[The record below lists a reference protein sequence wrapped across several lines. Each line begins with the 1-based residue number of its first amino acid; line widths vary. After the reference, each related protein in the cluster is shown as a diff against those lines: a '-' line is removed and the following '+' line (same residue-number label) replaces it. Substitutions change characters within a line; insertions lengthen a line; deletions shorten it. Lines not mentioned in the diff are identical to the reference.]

1 MQLVTRPPTLRS
13 AEVTPLDKHAAE
25 DIRFIRRTM
34 ERSASFTAV
43 PGAGGAAMGAIGLVA
58 AWVGAL
64 QPTGERWL
72 VVWLS
77 AAVIALIVGLIAMRR
92 KAVRI
97 GSVLTGA
104 PARRFALSLS
114 APLLA
119 GAALTWGLWASNA
132 WTLIPATWL
141 LLYGAGVVTGGG
153 YSVAPMPVLGLAFMA
168 LGTAALVTPPA
179 WGNVWLALGFGA
191 LQIGFGW
198 YIARRYGG

>member
-1 MQLVTRPPTLRS
+1 MPLVTRPSTLRP
-13 AEVTPLDKHAAE
+13 AEVTPLDEHAAE

-64 QPTGERWL
+64 QPSAERWL

-132 WTLIPATWL
+132 WALIPSTWL
-141 LLYGAGVVTGGG
+141 LLYGAGVVTGGA